1 MFDLDNDVNKEA
13 LEEFRVKHKNCPK
26 KYLGKDFFS
35 ATGGQYSFIIT
46 PTDLGPCVNIR
57 CNVCKQERDITN
69 DVVNMNK
76 FNVIIYDFN
85 SKKMVPYDII
95 PYLVRCYD
103 ESNDKPST
111 FEELKDFIIKE
122 SKYQWWSR
130 CEYEIILSDWPN
142 DKDREKWDVYKQIT
156 MNIDI
161 ITQIFINTINGK

>member
-1 MFDLDNDVNKEA
+1 
-13 LEEFRVKHKNCPK
+13 
-26 KYLGKDFFS
+26 
-35 ATGGQYSFIIT
+35 
-46 PTDLGPCVNIR
+46 
-57 CNVCKQERDITN
+57 
-69 DVVNMNK
+69 MNK

-85 SKKMVPYDII
+85 SRKMVPYDII

>member
-1 MFDLDNDVNKEA
+1 
-13 LEEFRVKHKNCPK
+13 
-26 KYLGKDFFS
+26 
-35 ATGGQYSFIIT
+35 
-46 PTDLGPCVNIR
+46 
-57 CNVCKQERDITN
+57 
-69 DVVNMNK
+69 MNK

-111 FEELKDFIIKE
+111 FEELKNFIIKE

>member
-1 MFDLDNDVNKEA
+1 
-13 LEEFRVKHKNCPK
+13 
-26 KYLGKDFFS
+26 
-35 ATGGQYSFIIT
+35 
-46 PTDLGPCVNIR
+46 
-57 CNVCKQERDITN
+57 
-69 DVVNMNK
+69 MNK

-103 ESNDKPST
+103 KSNDKPST

-142 DKDREKWDVYKQIT
+142 QDKEEKWDVYEQVM

-161 ITQIFINTINGK
+161 ITNIIFKEIMITSHMATSIY

>member
-1 MFDLDNDVNKEA
+1 
-13 LEEFRVKHKNCPK
+13 
-26 KYLGKDFFS
+26 
-35 ATGGQYSFIIT
+35 
-46 PTDLGPCVNIR
+46 
-57 CNVCKQERDITN
+57 
-69 DVVNMNK
+69 MNK

-111 FEELKDFIIKE
+111 FEKLKDFIIKE

>member
-1 MFDLDNDVNKEA
+1 
-13 LEEFRVKHKNCPK
+13 
-26 KYLGKDFFS
+26 
-35 ATGGQYSFIIT
+35 
-46 PTDLGPCVNIR
+46 
-57 CNVCKQERDITN
+57 
-69 DVVNMNK
+69 MNK

-103 ESNDKPST
+103 KSNDKPST